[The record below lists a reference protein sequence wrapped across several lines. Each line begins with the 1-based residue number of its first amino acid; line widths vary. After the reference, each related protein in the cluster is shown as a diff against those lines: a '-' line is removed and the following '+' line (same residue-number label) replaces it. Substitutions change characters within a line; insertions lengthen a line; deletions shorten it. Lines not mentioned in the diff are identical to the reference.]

1 MGQGVGSA
9 TKWNE
14 THKDELSTAC
24 CTMEMLAWN
33 VYNSVCVEYRGA
45 CPSELPPLRDG
56 ILLGVSDLVGDGFLG
71 HETFRWKF
79 SRSLVNVCPHDTDAD
94 NE

>member
-1 MGQGVGSA
+1 MFTIQ
-9 TKWNE
+9 
-14 THKDELSTAC
+14 
-24 CTMEMLAWN
+24 
-33 VYNSVCVEYRGA
+33 CVSNIGEPA
-45 CPSELPPLRDG
+45 PSELPPLRDG
-56 ILLGVSDLVGDGFLG
+56 IFLSVSDLVGDGFLG